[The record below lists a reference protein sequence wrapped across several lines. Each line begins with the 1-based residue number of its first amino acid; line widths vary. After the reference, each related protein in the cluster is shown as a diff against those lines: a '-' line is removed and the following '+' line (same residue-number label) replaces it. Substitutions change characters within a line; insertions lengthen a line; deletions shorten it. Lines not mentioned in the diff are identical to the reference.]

1 MFLVRF
7 LKAAMLDKEM
17 EHMAF
22 FLAELGLMHYSM
34 IMYCP
39 SLIAASAVYAARCTL
54 KKTPFWSETLKHHTG
69 FSEPQLL
76 DCAQDLVSFHSKAAE
91 TELKV
96 VFSKYS
102 SPRCG
107 AVALHPPAT
116 ELLDELMAALIHDWV
131 VQQLGRVGFKF

>member
-1 MFLVRF
+1 MVGHR
-7 LKAAMLDKEM
+7 
-17 EHMAF
+17 
-22 FLAELGLMHYSM
+22 
-34 IMYCP
+34 
-39 SLIAASAVYAARCTL
+39 
-54 KKTPFWSETLKHHTG
+54 
-69 FSEPQLL
+69 
-76 DCAQDLVSFHSKAAE
+76 DCAQHLVSFHSKAAE